1 MKKLIKRF
9 VFDNPALVL
18 IVQLIQFN
26 RIGGVKKGELKERG
40 FTENQIG
47 EFRLQSVHDMFV
59 LPTDKKTIAVDLGS
73 GEEPSNRFGAQ
84 ECYGVDLF
92 ENHSKN
98 ILKARLGFESLPFKD
113 DSLDYV
119 TAYDLLEHIPRFADL
134 PQHNNCPLIFLMN
147 EISRVLKEGGI
158 FLSSTPIYPYFAAFQ
173 DPTHNNIM
181 TADTLRQYFSNQ
193 KFDVAERYGVK
204 TNFEILYQ
212 KMMWHHL
219 VAVLKK

>member
-1 MKKLIKRF
+1 
-9 VFDNPALVL
+9 
-18 IVQLIQFN
+18 
-26 RIGGVKKGELKERG
+26 
-40 FTENQIG
+40 
-47 EFRLQSVHDMFV
+47 
-59 LPTDKKTIAVDLGS
+59 
-73 GEEPSNRFGAQ
+73 
-84 ECYGVDLF
+84 
-92 ENHSKN
+92 
-98 ILKARLGFESLPFKD
+98 
-113 DSLDYV
+113 
-119 TAYDLLEHIPRFADL
+119 
-134 PQHNNCPLIFLMN
+134 MN

-158 FLSSTPIYPYFAAFQ
+158 FLSSTPIYPYFTAFQ